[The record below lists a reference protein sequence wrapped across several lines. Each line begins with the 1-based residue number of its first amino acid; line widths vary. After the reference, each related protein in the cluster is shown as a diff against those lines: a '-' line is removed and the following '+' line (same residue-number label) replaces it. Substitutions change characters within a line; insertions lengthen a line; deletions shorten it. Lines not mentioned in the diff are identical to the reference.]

1 MMFSQLCV
9 NWPLLANGPM
19 RGVPAKGR
27 VDSSSLESQRQGLA
41 DGVSVGRDM
50 LSAASSNVGGSKF
63 GSVAAMLLS
72 GQAAA
77 PKLLVANMPTALLY
91 WPLTQLAGA
100 ATEDVT
106 LGVAVGSRG
115 GGNVPGGVCDVR
127 AALLLILIGKCTEY
141 QVALDE
147 VGGEEFFR

>member
-1 MMFSQLCV
+1 MIFSQLCV
-9 NWPLLANGPM
+9 NWPLSASGPT
-19 RGVPAKGR
+19 RGIPTNATSV
-27 VDSSSLESQRQGLA
+27 LETQRQGLG
-41 DGVSVGRDM
+41 DGVSGGRGFMSATSNSVGGY
-50 LSAASSNVGGSKF
+50 GGSKF
-63 GSVAAMLLS
+63 GSVAAMLL
-72 GQAAA
+72 GGHAAA

-115 GGNVPGGVCDVR
+115 RGNVPGGVCDVR
-127 AALLLILIGKCTEY
+127 AALLLILIRKCTEY